1 MEARLDVLFKKKED
15 YTILDKFPG
24 EKLKGL
30 KYKPLFPYFIQVS
43 YRKYLILNYY
53 IYILIS

>member
-1 MEARLDVLFKKKED
+1 MEARLEALFKKKED

-30 KYKPLFPYFIQVS
+30 KYKPLFSYFIQVS
-43 YRKYLILNYY
+43 YR
-53 IYILIS
+53 